1 MKQILSSLKSKT
13 PWIVIGLVFL
23 WAVVSIGMRRREAAA
38 ADAVTIRIAHWQL
51 EAGAREGLAE
61 AAAEYEKLHPHV
73 RIIQE
78 AIPESTYGQWMSTQ
92 LMGGTAPDIVQAGMV
107 EANLM
112 TAFFT
117 RYLLPLSSY
126 VTRPNPYNAGTDLE
140 KTPLLLTFKDGMRRS
155 FIDEVQ
161 EFMTIPLALVSLRLF
176 YNKSLLKRLTGSD
189 EVPPDYRAFLK
200 VCEEIRAQKQPNGQ
214 PYVAIAGSRYH
225 FIRWEDSMM
234 KPLTY
239 GALRDIDFNRDG
251 RFSKEEMFMG
261 FASGRIG
268 FSNPA
273 YRASFR
279 MVEEI
284 AKEFP
289 SGWTGLGRDEAIF
302 NFAQQ
307 KAVFTSG
314 GIYEAGGIQEQASGR
329 FELGVVDFPVPA
341 RSDPEYGSIIQ
352 GPRYEQPDGSMP
364 MAVTRTSRHPDVAVD
379 FLLFLTSRKQ
389 NEKFNKR
396 LKWIPIILGAEIDP
410 FLRIF
415 EPNLDGVFPAFDPTI
430 GAESVIRWSQL
441 YSLYQIHQM
450 SYEDMADQF
459 TRFYATTGREDF
471 REFLRNRRRAELQDE
486 QLAVGLREA
495 AKSNAGIGS
504 QADWIKYRNMVVMR
518 QMEGDKALI
527 TQGFVFTDPEALE
540 RQTFYKY
547 TPKALDNIRKSV
559 GAETTKISEGRQ

>member
-176 YNKSLLKRLTGSD
+176 YNKSLLMRLTGSD

-200 VCEEIRAQKQPNGQ
+200 VCEEIRTQKQPNGQ

-261 FASGRIG
+261 FASGKIG

-273 YRASFR
+273 YHASFK

-430 GAESVIRWSQL
+430 GAESTIKWSQL

-459 TRFYATTGREDF
+459 TRFYGTTGREDF
-471 REFLRNRRRAELQDE
+471 REFLRNRRRAQLQDE
-486 QLAVGLREA
+486 QLAIGLREA
-495 AKSNAGIGS
+495 ATSNAGIGS

-559 GAETTKISEGRQ
+559 GAETTQVSEGLQ

>member
-23 WAVVSIGMRRREAAA
+23 WAVVSMGMRRRESAA

-126 VTRPNPYNAGTDLE
+126 VTRPNPYNGGTDLE

-189 EVPPDYRAFLK
+189 EVPTDYRAFLR
-200 VCEEIRAQKQPNGQ
+200 VCEEIRAEKQPDGQ

-225 FIRWEDSMM
+225 FVRWEDSMM

-261 FASGRIG
+261 FASGKIG

-273 YRASFR
+273 YRASFE

-379 FLLFLTSRKQ
+379 FLLFLTSRHQ

-430 GAESVIRWSQL
+430 GAESVIKWSQL

-450 SYEDMADQF
+450 SYEDLADQF
-459 TRFYATTGREDF
+459 TRFYTTTGREDF
-471 REFLRNRRRAELQDE
+471 REFLRNRRRAQLQDE

-495 AKSNAGIGS
+495 AKSNTGIAS
-504 QADWIKYRNMVVMR
+504 QADWIKYRNIVVMR

-527 TQGFVFTDPEALE
+527 TQGFVFTDPKALE

-559 GAETTKISEGRQ
+559 GAEATKVSEGSQ